1 MFIYIMLVFS
11 MLLSQIFILVIQRSR
26 ARIQENQNTIKEE
39 FEGVKVLI

>member
-1 MFIYIMLVFS
+1 MFVYIMLVFS